1 MWNYSENFLRK
12 LLCWAVHTCDVQL
25 FTCSTYLQLIYQQ
38 LIWFQ
43 LDCGASY
50 PVSQAVLINS
60 NISLEKCIHLLEVCS
75 ETNSKLVGKHRLLI
89 RNLQNKRRYHFQ
101 LIVVD
106 VQEYLLAG
114 LWKAEIWSQHNSRIS
129 SMCRKLSNH
138 VIQCSSIKAKHL
150 ILYGLK
156 HYLKRFLFF

>member
-1 MWNYSENFLRK
+1 MLSCAHLW
-12 LLCWAVHTCDVQL
+12 CTV

-43 LDCGASY
+43 LDCRASY

-60 NISLEKCIHLLEVCS
+60 NISLEKGIHLPEICS
-75 ETNSKLVGKHRLLI
+75 ETNSKPVGKHRLLI

-106 VQEYLLAG
+106 VQESLLAG
-114 LWKAEIWSQHNSRIS
+114 EWKAQIWSLHNCRIS
-129 SMCRKLSNH
+129 SMYRKLSNH
-138 VIQCSSIKAKHL
+138 VIQCSSIKVKHL
-150 ILYGLK
+150 ILCGLK
-156 HYLKRFLFF
+156 HYLMRFLFF